1 MSMNVNTTT
10 AAYANYQNNYKTG
23 AAEKKKEV
31 AQTTENT
38 KSKKNTT
45 ESIAEK
51 NLSKAAQ
58 KMLEDLRG
66 SRNDM
71 DFMVAD
77 FENGDN
83 AKDLLAQSDKEYTV
97 IFSKEEMEKMAS
109 DPKYYAEKM
118 HSIDGALR
126 MSDEINAQFGFER
139 AFGKTNGGVD
149 ADTKITKFGISFNSD
164 GTTTFFAQLE
174 KSSASQKEYLEK
186 LQEKKAE
193 EKKEAKN
200 SPSKSK
206 YEKLQFRQIQK
217 KKFWIRSKTLT
228 GILSNRRKIKSAEG
242 LIFQFSVFG
251 ADEIYANMEEYIM
264 QITRDNYSQYAQ
276 MVQQMFGKK
285 ASSNDPLAQCDYG
298 NFSLRFKPV
307 DINFTKPNW
316 DTIMTKRDKPAMS
329 EEEFDE
335 AIKELAR
342 KEFATGKRDD
352 DAYRKLC
359 MQHGETVSPDRKAIY
374 ESSMKKT
381 GGKMNAACMFWD
393 SKGNKTLSY
402 NPESRNWKAI
412 STDEEFARARVFTS
426 IYNDELAR
434 LKEEYGEKAKGN
446 VSYSKIKADISAEES
461 KEKNNNEGNT
471 IDLQI

>member
-1 MSMNVNTTT
+1 MSMNVSTTT

-23 AAEKKKEV
+23 TANKKKET

-38 KSKKNTT
+38 KLKENTT

-58 KMLEDLRG
+58 KMLENLRG

-83 AKDLLAQSDKEYTV
+83 AKDILAQSDKEYTV

-118 HSIDGALR
+118 HSIEGALR
-126 MSDEINAQFGFER
+126 MTDEINAQFGFER
-139 AFGKTNGGVD
+139 AFGKTNDNAD

-186 LQEKKAE
+186 IQEKKAE
-193 EKKEAKN
+193 EKKEAKKKEQ
-200 SPSKSK
+200 SK
-206 YEKLQFRQIQK
+206 QIEV
-217 KKFWIRSKTLT
+217 RKTT
-228 GILSNRRKIKSAEG
+228 
-242 LIFQFSVFG
+242 
-251 ADEIYANMEEYIM
+251 
-264 QITRDNYSQYAQ
+264 
-276 MVQQMFGKK
+276 VQ

-342 KEFATGKRDD
+342 KEFATGKRDN